1 MGYPYP
7 QILHPH
13 KLVTEI
19 LIVLKVYWS
28 QLTTND
34 INISRNQLNFA
45 YLWILPPPSPHQLRG
60 LGCQQD
66 TQQIFLKILDN
77 KLSLSNGEKIY
88 TLAIKFDYF
97 ANFSMQSFSFEG
109 DQYRL

>member
-1 MGYPYP
+1 M
-7 QILHPH
+7 
-13 KLVTEI
+13 
-19 LIVLKVYWS
+19 
-28 QLTTND
+28 
-34 INISRNQLNFA
+34 NIA
-45 YLWILPPPSPHQLRG
+45 PPSSPHELRG